1 MSTNVGSFGMRK
13 KSSTAVDLFNDV
25 TVKPAT
31 QNQYVRSFSNKS
43 QNLKDLQRKIA
54 VNNNLRALADAEI

>member
-1 MSTNVGSFGMRK
+1 MRK